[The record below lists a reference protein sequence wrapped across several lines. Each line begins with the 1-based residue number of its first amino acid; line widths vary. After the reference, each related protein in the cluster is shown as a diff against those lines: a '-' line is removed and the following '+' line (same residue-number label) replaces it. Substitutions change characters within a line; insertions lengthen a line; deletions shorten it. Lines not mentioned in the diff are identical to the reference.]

1 METQGDLQPRAG
13 IGKLPSWDSQLD
25 LQETESQPGRQDH
38 SCSHLVTSIGA
49 DLMPEGKTC
58 SGNCKKLPEL
68 KLRGKG
74 DYRGIKKKRLRAGL
88 EMRH

>member
-25 LQETESQPGRQDH
+25 PQETESQAGRGDQG
-38 SCSHLVTSIGA
+38 CSHQMTSLGA
-49 DLMPEGKTC
+49 DLMPQGKIS
-58 SGNCKKLPEL
+58 SGDWKKLPEL
-68 KLRGKG
+68 KLKGKG
-74 DYRGIKKKRLRAGL
+74 DCQGIQMKRLRAGL